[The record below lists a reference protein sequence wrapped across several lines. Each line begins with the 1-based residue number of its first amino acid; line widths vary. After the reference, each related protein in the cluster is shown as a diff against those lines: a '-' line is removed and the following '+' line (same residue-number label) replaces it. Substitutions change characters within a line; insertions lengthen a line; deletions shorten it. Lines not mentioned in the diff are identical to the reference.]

1 MHVAQR
7 PHHFSQSSGTTARRP
22 AREQPPPPVAALQ
35 RAAADPV
42 VRDDALGRLLAGAV
56 QRRAASGPPLL
67 QRAVIA
73 IDGPTDKAPARKITR
88 NCLANLTQSGGRG
101 AAAGPGAV
109 KKIKPPKLAQNESL
123 YILGHGNTDEI
134 GDLDPDALGTWIL
147 KWYGKRP
154 YRGKIKLVACSSGI
168 APDLGAASYAERL
181 SVHLRDNAT
190 TKFHPASVDGVLGIA
205 WVDEKLDKIVAI
217 DDDAYEYA
225 ESHGTDV
232 EGAFA
237 LKDPRQRRKALKG
250 IFGKPND
257 VGSSVHTGKPGAKV
271 RFLTNLPDL
280 PPHTPWTFKRALSK
294 LVPCIP

>member
-1 MHVAQR
+1 MHIAQR
-7 PHHFSQSSGTTARRP
+7 PQHRSQPSATTARR
-22 AREQPPPPVAALQ
+22 AAHAPPVAAVAPVQ
-35 RAAADPV
+35 RAADPV
-42 VRDDALGRLLAGAV
+42 VRDDRLGELLAGAV
-56 QRRAASGPPLL
+56 QRRAVDGPVL
-67 QRAVIA
+67 QRAIIA

-101 AAAGPGAV
+101 AAAGPNAV
-109 KKIKPPKLAQNESL
+109 KRIKAPKLAQNESL

-134 GDLDPDALGTWIL
+134 GDLEPDELGAWIL

-168 APDLGAASYAERL
+168 APDLGAASYAENLRDY
-181 SVHLRDNAT
+181 LRDNAT

-217 DDDAYEYA
+217 DDDAYETA
-225 ESHGTDV
+225 ETGGTDV

-237 LKDPRQRRKALKG
+237 IEDPRQRRKALKG
-250 IFGKPND
+250 IFGKPDD

-280 PPHTPWTFKRALSK
+280 PPPTPWSFTRALGR
-294 LVPCIP
+294 LIPCIP